1 MNKITK
7 SLQTL
12 FCLQF
17 FLTTGAVIQ
26 IAFKV
31 KDFRYS
37 LVIIVSFVVY
47 AKTMIDLSV
56 GE

>member
-1 MNKITK
+1 LLT
-7 SLQTL
+7 T
-12 FCLQF
+12 
-17 FLTTGAVIQ
+17 FLTTGAVMQ

-31 KDFRYS
+31 NDFRYS